1 LQNEHR
7 QAEKDL
13 ALRVHKFG
21 DWATS
26 TSGGQQRQVSASS
39 STRACLVQNTPASI
53 MALALIMSL
62 CLTFPWTSFKK
73 ATPFMSVPRPSAECH
88 SPRQGGCHLVL
99 SGFLLSERQKTRR
112 GLRSDSR
119 RANHSLDER
128 FLVRMLAGLLSL
140 QSFSKNTS
148 ERVCP

>member
-1 LQNEHR
+1 MQNEHR

-73 ATPFMSVPRPSAECH
+73 ATPFMSVFR
-88 SPRQGGCHLVL
+88 VL
-99 SGFLLSERQKTRR
+99 LLSVTPLDKVAAIR
-112 GLRSDSR
+112 GAIRV
-119 RANHSLDER
+119 
-128 FLVRMLAGLLSL
+128 LVVGTPKDKRLEKM
-140 QSFSKNTS
+140 K
-148 ERVCP
+148 